1 MCPQPPGLTPIKLKA
16 AQRPPSLAS
25 TIRRGPVGLFTSGAG
40 TTKPVVDMATTLAE
54 LKHIGI
60 VNALRSCQLFA
71 GISAPELNAIADIT
85 SIKPVAKGGY
95 LFHEGDPSL
104 GFYIVQT
111 GAINVHRV
119 NAAGKEQVIHV
130 FRSGESFAEG
140 TLATDK
146 GYPADARA
154 VEASQVLLVQKAG
167 ILALLR
173 RQPELALRMLGSM
186 SAHLRVL
193 VGQLEDLTLKD
204 VETRLANWL
213 VKRCP
218 NPAAGQPVRIE
229 LAMTKRVLAAELGTV
244 SETFSRTLAKF
255 RELGLIEVKGKA
267 VTIHCPAKL
276 TALLCKNLGG

>member
-1 MCPQPPGLTPIKLKA
+1 M
-16 AQRPPSLAS
+16 
-25 TIRRGPVGLFTSGAG
+25 
-40 TTKPVVDMATTLAE
+40 TTLAE
-54 LKHIGI
+54 LKHIGLT
-60 VNALRSCQLFA
+60 NALRSCQLFA
-71 GISAPELNAIADIT
+71 GISPPELNAIAEVT
-85 SIKPVAKGGY
+85 VVKPVAKGSY
-95 LFHEGDPSL
+95 LFHEGEPAV

-130 FRSGESFAEG
+130 FRAGESFAEG

-146 GYPADARA
+146 GYPAAARA
-154 VEASQVLLVQKAG
+154 VEMSQVLLVQKAG

-186 SAHLRVL
+186 SAHLRIL

-218 NPAAGQPVRIE
+218 DPESVKPAKIE
-229 LAMTKRVLAAELGTV
+229 LPMTKRVLAAELGTV

-255 RELGLIEVKGKA
+255 REQKLIAVAGKR
-267 VTIHCPAKL
+267 VTVLSPASL
-276 TALLCKNLGG
+276 TALLRKNLGE

>member
-1 MCPQPPGLTPIKLKA
+1 MPTP
-16 AQRPPSLAS
+16 
-25 TIRRGPVGLFTSGAG
+25 F
-40 TTKPVVDMATTLAE
+40 AE
-54 LKHIGI
+54 FKQIGI
-60 VNALRSCQLFA
+60 VYALRSCQLFA
-71 GISAPELNAIADIT
+71 GISPPELNAIAEFT
-85 SIKPVAKGGY
+85 VVKSVPKGAY
-95 LFHEGDPSL
+95 LFHEGDVSA

-130 FRSGESFAEG
+130 FRAGESFAEG

-154 VEASQVLLVQKAG
+154 VEASQVLLVQKAD

-173 RQPELALRMLGSM
+173 RQPELALHMLGSM
-186 SAHLRVL
+186 SAHLRIL

-218 NPAAGQPVRIE
+218 DSNCEKPVKIE
-229 LAMTKRVLAAELGTV
+229 LPMTKRVLAAELGTV
-244 SETFSRTLAKF
+244 SETLSRTLARF
-255 RELGLIEVKGKA
+255 RDQKLVVVEGKTITVLSPTRLTEL
-267 VTIHCPAKL
+267 
-276 TALLCKNLGG
+276 LGRHLGE

>member
-1 MCPQPPGLTPIKLKA
+1 M
-16 AQRPPSLAS
+16 
-25 TIRRGPVGLFTSGAG
+25 
-40 TTKPVVDMATTLAE
+40 TTALSE
-54 LKHIGI
+54 LKQIGI
-60 VNALRSCQLFA
+60 INALRSCQLFA
-71 GISAPELNAIADIT
+71 GISSPELKVIAEIST
-85 SIKPVAKGGY
+85 IKSVPKDNY

-104 GFYIVQT
+104 GFYIMQT

-130 FRSGESFAEG
+130 FRAGDSFAEG
-140 TLATDK
+140 TLATEK

-218 NPAAGQPVRIE
+218 HPVNGKPAKVE
-229 LAMTKRVLAAELGTV
+229 LTMTKRVLAAELGTV

-255 RELGLIEVKGKA
+255 RAQKLVVVKGK
-267 VTIHCPAKL
+267 TILVLNPLQLA
-276 TALLCKNLGG
+276 ALLHRHLGE